1 MKYILFPN
9 SSTSLQHIFKIVVDH
24 STQVQIHL
32 TNSCVWYN
40 TVNYIVHQILRICS
54 SYTTETLLLF
64 RSKPLSP
71 VPEALT
77 STVAVFTCVIITNIL
92 HKTGLMRYLSFCV
105 YLISFRTIC
114 EVFLFSG
121 PVNDF
126 FRRIVPLTTIFHTLD
141 ILILHMTFLFYF
153 LRQSLI
159 ELSWPRV

>member
-1 MKYILFPN
+1 M
-9 SSTSLQHIFKIVVDH
+9 
-24 STQVQIHL
+24 
-32 TNSCVWYN
+32 
-40 TVNYIVHQILRICS
+40 HQISRICS
-54 SYTTETLLLF
+54 SYTTETLQLF

-71 VPEALT
+71 VPEVVT
-77 STVAVFTCVIITNIL
+77 STVSVFTCVIITNIL

-141 ILILHMTFLFYF
+141 ILILHLTILFYF

-159 ELSWPRV
+159 ELNWPRVWNIGRTWTPPLPKCCSSRHRAWRLSYIFYSKQSFLDLRY

>member
-1 MKYILFPN
+1 M
-9 SSTSLQHIFKIVVDH
+9 
-24 STQVQIHL
+24 
-32 TNSCVWYN
+32 
-40 TVNYIVHQILRICS
+40 HQILRICS
-54 SYTTETLLLF
+54 SYTTETLQLF

-126 FRRIVPLTTIFHTLD
+126 CRRIVPLTSIFHTLD
-141 ILILHMTFLFYF
+141 ILILHMTLLFDF

-159 ELSWPRV
+159 ELSWPRVWNIGRTWTPPLPKCCSSRYHVWRLSYIFYCKQSFLDLRY